1 MSWIRRKTERGT
13 VQYICPY
20 CYDYHE
26 FREDFGESA
35 FGENFIFCRRCGAR
49 NGAGTVPTIA
59 LSIELQYYPNCGAK
73 MEDREE

>member
-1 MSWIRRKTERGT
+1 MSWIRRKTDRGT

-59 LSIELQYYPNCGAK
+59 LPIELQYYPNCGAK